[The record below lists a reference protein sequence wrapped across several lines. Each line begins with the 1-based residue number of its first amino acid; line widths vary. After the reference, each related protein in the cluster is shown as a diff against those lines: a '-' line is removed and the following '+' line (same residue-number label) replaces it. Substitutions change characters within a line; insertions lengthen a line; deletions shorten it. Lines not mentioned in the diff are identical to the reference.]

1 MYIRSNS
8 RHELLEGEKN
18 GQGREQLEEG
28 VCLCVCVSV
37 CERVRAHVD
46 SHHLEMVAAA
56 AVVLE
61 FRV

>member
-1 MYIRSNS
+1 MTKVGMTKVGMTKVGSSWR
-8 RHELLEGEKN
+8 K
-18 GQGREQLEEG
+18 
-28 VCLCVCVSV
+28 VCVCVSV